1 MLQAVFNNYNILS
14 NAMSNKPKIRCYFL
28 GRLLVIV
35 SRMYHITRFL
45 CLSHQGINPC
55 LPHSQYSAWSTAGPS
70 VITQVICALMSGG
83 NKHTDAF
90 PSTPPKNIFRGRF
103 QINLFPWSL
112 NSCWLKCPLTAYS
125 TSSFLPLDQWVLAG
139 RDCSGETEGR
149 RVGWGRGQNKW
160 RVGAP
165 LAHRP
170 FTVGQSSSVW
180 SSCFPTL

>member
-1 MLQAVFNNYNILS
+1 
-14 NAMSNKPKIRCYFL
+14 
-28 GRLLVIV
+28 
-35 SRMYHITRFL
+35 MYHITRFL

-90 PSTPPKNIFRGRF
+90 PSTPPKNIFRERF

-112 NSCWLKCPLTAYS
+112 DSCWLKCPLTAYS

-139 RDCSGETEGR
+139 KRLQWETEGR
-149 RVGWGRGQNKW
+149 RVGWGRGPEQMAG
-160 RVGAP
+160 RRASC
-165 LAHRP
+165 AQTIHRRP
-170 FTVGQSSSVW
+170 VILSVVLMLPY
-180 SSCFPTL
+180 SLE